1 MSLNLIYI
9 IINLLKINSERQE
22 AKDQEFVDIS
32 RPVDKGGHSIAVVCS
47 IWSNIKKLLNIK

>member
-9 IINLLKINSERQE
+9 IINVLKINSERQE

-32 RPVDKGGHSIAVVCS
+32 RPVDKDGHSMAVVCS
-47 IWSNIKKLLNIK
+47 I